1 MKRQYATKQASS
13 DTTFGRSAL
22 GRTALGWQSVTWR
35 AIVDASENWA
45 ATDGLIWLHLVKT
58 VTAALL
64 ALGIAMLLELQQP
77 RTAMTTVFVLMQPFS
92 GMVLAKSFYR
102 IVGTL
107 AGMLAALLLGALFAQ
122 QPELYMLGIT
132 VWMGACVAAAVRY
145 RHFRWYGFVLAG
157 YTAALIGIP
166 TAMEPNGLFLAALTR
181 AAEVAVGILCS
192 AAVSALIA
200 PRRSSLALLNA
211 LQTRHLDFTGFAVR
225 VLDGAVERGTSER
238 YFAGLVDEVVGF
250 EATRAFA
257 AFEDPGMRSRSQ
269 VLARLN
275 HEFMDVCARLHALH
289 QLKKRLRNNPSG
301 LVVQSTG
308 PYFHELSRLLGAH
321 TERRFISADAARV
334 AMRLKRFQSTLSA
347 RMRATR
353 GPLESSEPQC
363 LPDYDTAGELL
374 HRFVVEFI
382 RYIDTY
388 ASLETNHNPAR
399 ERTPV
404 RYVSRT
410 NGFVVA
416 CTFARTAA
424 VVGAVSWFWIATD
437 WPSGGMVVI
446 GAALT
451 CALTSSAPN
460 PVKLALQMAIGAAC
474 AAIAGYLVTCYVY
487 PAIDGFPLLCAML
500 APVLAAGVFLAS
512 RAKTSGYGVGFTV
525 FFCLLA
531 APDNVVAYAPD
542 LLINNGI
549 AIVVSMLATAAGA
562 AIVVPAQMPWL
573 ITRIEGDLRSQVTL
587 ACTAP
592 LAGLAQRFQSSTHD
606 LMHQL
611 RMLLPK
617 RSRRHRHALRWMLAT
632 LEVGHALIDLRGEA
646 ERASYA
652 PQLHS
657 QWKPSLERV
666 TRDLA
671 ALFEQPDKARVELAQ
686 ISVRAATRDVQQV
699 LEAVHSDRDKRHD
712 QQRILSCLHFIRT
725 ALLDKD
731 APFDAR

>member
-1 MKRQYATKQASS
+1 MKRQHAIKQVFS
-13 DTTFGRSAL
+13 DTFGWRAGIS
-22 GRTALGWQSVTWR
+22 R
-35 AIVDASENWA
+35 AIVDAGSEWVT
-45 ATDGLIWLHLVKT
+45 TDGLIWLHLVKT

-77 RTAMTTVFVLMQPFS
+77 RTAMTTVFVLMQPFG

-107 AGMLAALLLGALFAQ
+107 VGMLAALLLGALFAQ

-132 VWMGACVAAAVRY
+132 AWMGVCVAAAVRY

-166 TAMEPNGLFLAALTR
+166 TVMEPNGLFLAALTR
-181 AAEVAVGILCS
+181 AAEVAIGIVCS
-192 AAVSALIA
+192 AAVSALIV
-200 PRRSSLALLNA
+200 PRRSSLALQNA
-211 LQTRHLDFTGFAVR
+211 LQSRHLNFSAFAVK
-225 VLDGAVERGTSER
+225 VLDGAVERGASER
-238 YFAGLVDEVVGF
+238 YFADLVDEVVGF

-289 QLKKRLRNNPSG
+289 QLRKRLRGNSSAQ
-301 LVVQSTG
+301 VEQATA
-308 PYFHELSRLLGAH
+308 PYFRELSQLLAAH
-321 TERRFISADAARV
+321 KERRFDSSDAARV
-334 AMRLKRFQSTLSA
+334 AIRLKTFQATLPA

-353 GPLESSEPQC
+353 RPLESGEPQC
-363 LPDYDTAGELL
+363 LPDFDTAGELL
-374 HRFVVEFI
+374 YRFVVEFI
-382 RYIDTY
+382 RYVDTY

-399 ERTPV
+399 ERPAV

-437 WPSGGMVVI
+437 WPSGGMAVI

-460 PVKLALQMAIGAAC
+460 PVKLSLQMAVGAAC
-474 AAIAGYLVTCYVY
+474 AAVAGYLVTCYLY

-500 APVLAAGVFLAS
+500 APVLAAGTFLAS
-512 RAKTSGYGVGFTV
+512 RTKTAGYGVGFTV

-531 APDNVVAYAPD
+531 GPDNVVVYAPD
-542 LLINNGI
+542 LLINNGV
-549 AIVVSMLATAAGA
+549 AIVVSMLVAAVGA
-562 AIVVPAQMPWL
+562 ALVFPVQMPWL
-573 ITRIEGDLRSQVTL
+573 TARIEGDLRSQITL

-592 LAGLAQRFQSSTHD
+592 LTGLAQRFQSSTHD

-617 RSRRHRHALRWMLAT
+617 PSRRHRQALRWMLIT
-632 LEVGHALIDLRGEA
+632 LEVGHATIDLRSEID
-646 ERASYA
+646 RATYA
-652 PQLHS
+652 SDVHAR
-657 QWKPSLERV
+657 WKTSLDRV
-666 TRDLA
+666 TRDLSE
-671 ALFEQPDKARVELAQ
+671 LFEQPDKAHADRAQ
-686 ISVRAATRDVQQV
+686 ISVRAATRVVQQV
-699 LEAVHSDRDKRHD
+699 LEAIHTDRARRHD
-712 QQRILSCLHFIRT
+712 QQRILSSLHFIRT

>member
-1 MKRQYATKQASS
+1 MKPQHAIKQVSS
-13 DTTFGRSAL
+13 EIFGWRNGML
-22 GRTALGWQSVTWR
+22 R
-35 AIVDASENWA
+35 AIVDASKDWTT
-45 ATDGLIWLHLVKT
+45 TDGLVWLHLFKT

-102 IVGTL
+102 IVGTFV
-107 AGMLAALLLGALFAQ
+107 GMLAALLLGALFAQ

-132 VWMGACVAAAVRY
+132 AWMGVCVAAAVRY

-166 TAMEPNGLFLAALTR
+166 TVMEPNGLFLAALTR
-181 AAEVAVGILCS
+181 AAEVAIGILCS
-192 AAVSALIA
+192 AAVSALIV
-200 PRRSSLALLNA
+200 PRRSSIALQNA
-211 LQTRHLDFTGFAVR
+211 LQSRHLNFTAFAVK
-225 VLDGAVERGTSER
+225 VLDGAVERGMSER
-238 YFAGLVDEVVGF
+238 YFSDLVDEVVGF

-289 QLKKRLRNNPSG
+289 QLRKRLRDNPS
-301 LVVQSTG
+301 VQAMQATA
-308 PYFHELSRLLGAH
+308 PFFHELSQLLGASS
-321 TERRFISADAARV
+321 ERRFDSSDAARI
-334 AMRLKRFQSTLSA
+334 AIRLKSFQATLPA

-353 GPLESSEPQC
+353 RPLETDEPQC
-363 LPDYDTAGELL
+363 LPDFDTAGELL
-374 HRFVVEFI
+374 YRFVVEFI

-399 ERTPV
+399 ERPPV

-410 NGFVVA
+410 NAFVVA

-424 VVGAVSWFWIATD
+424 VVGAVSWFWIATN
-437 WPSGGMVVI
+437 WPSGGMAVI

-460 PVKLALQMAIGAAC
+460 PVKLALQMSVGAAC
-474 AAIAGYLVTCYVY
+474 ATIAGYVVTCYVY
-487 PAIDGFPLLCAML
+487 PAIDGFPLLCVML
-500 APVLAAGVFLAS
+500 APLLAAGTFFAS
-512 RAKTSGYGVGFTV
+512 RAKTAGYGVGFTV

-531 APDNVVAYAPD
+531 APDNVVVYAPD

-549 AIVVSMLATAAGA
+549 AIVVSMLVTAVGA
-562 AIVVPAQMPWL
+562 AIVFPVQMPWL
-573 ITRIEGDLRSQVTL
+573 IARIEGDLRSQVTL
-587 ACTAP
+587 ACAAP
-592 LAGLAQRFQSSTHD
+592 LTGLAHRFQSSTHD

-617 RSRRHRHALRWMLAT
+617 RSRRHRNALRWMLVT
-632 LEVGHALIDLRGEA
+632 LEVGHATIDLRNEI
-646 ERASYA
+646 ERATYA
-652 PQLHS
+652 HDEHAR
-657 QWKPSLERV
+657 WKPSLDRV

-671 ALFEQPDKARVELAQ
+671 QLFEQPDRAHTERTQ
-686 ISVRAATRDVQQV
+686 ISVRAAMRVVQQV
-699 LEAVHSDRDKRHD
+699 LEAVHADREKRHD

-725 ALLDKD
+725 ALLDKN

>member
-1 MKRQYATKQASS
+1 M
-13 DTTFGRSAL
+13 L
-22 GRTALGWQSVTWR
+22 R
-35 AIVDASENWA
+35 AIVDAGEDWA
-45 ATDGLIWLHLVKT
+45 TTDGLVWLHLFKT

-107 AGMLAALLLGALFAQ
+107 VGMLAALLLGALFAQ

-132 VWMGACVAAAVRY
+132 VWMGTCVAAAVRY

-166 TAMEPNGLFLAALTR
+166 TVMEPNSLFLAALTR
-181 AAEVAVGILCS
+181 AAEVAIGIVCS
-192 AAVSALIA
+192 AAVSALIV
-200 PRRSSLALLNA
+200 PRRSSLALQNA
-211 LQTRHLDFTGFAVR
+211 LQSRHLNFTAFAVK

-238 YFAGLVDEVVGF
+238 YFADLVDEVVGF

-289 QLKKRLRNNPSG
+289 QLKKRLRDN
-301 LVVQSTG
+301 QSTLVADSTTS
-308 PYFHELSRLLGAH
+308 YFQELAQLLAEH
-321 TERRFISADAARV
+321 KERRFDSSDAAGLSI
-334 AMRLKRFQSTLSA
+334 RLRNFQKALPA

-353 GPLESSEPQC
+353 RPLESTEPQS
-363 LPDYDTAGELL
+363 LPDFDTAGELL
-374 HRFVVEFI
+374 YRFVVEFI

-399 ERTPV
+399 ERPPV

-416 CTFARTAA
+416 CTFARTAV
-424 VVGAVSWFWIATD
+424 VVGAVSWFWIATN
-437 WPSGGMVVI
+437 WQSGGMAVI

-460 PVKLALQMAIGAAC
+460 PVKLALQMAVGAAC
-474 AAIAGYLVTCYVY
+474 ATIAGYLVTCYVY

-500 APVLAAGVFLAS
+500 APVLAAGTFFAS
-512 RAKTSGYGVGFTV
+512 RAKTAGYGVGFTV

-549 AIVVSMLATAAGA
+549 AIIVAMLVAAVGA
-562 AIVVPAQMPWL
+562 AIVFPVQMPWL
-573 ITRIEGDLRSQVTL
+573 IARIEGDLRSQITL

-611 RMLLPK
+611 RMLLPR
-617 RSRRHRHALRWMLAT
+617 RSRRHRQALRWMLVT
-632 LEVGHALIDLRGEA
+632 LEVGHAALDLRREIELA
-646 ERASYA
+646 EYA
-652 PQLHS
+652 PHMHTR
-657 QWKPSLERV
+657 WKSSLDRV
-666 TRDLA
+666 TQDLA
-671 ALFEQPDKARVELAQ
+671 QLFERPDKANVERAR
-686 ISVRAATRDVQQV
+686 ISVRAATRVVQQV
-699 LEAVHSDRDKRHD
+699 LEAVHTEREKRHD
-712 QQRILSCLHFIRT
+712 QQRILSSLHFIRT
-725 ALLDKD
+725 TLLDKN
-731 APFDAR
+731 APFEAR

>member
-1 MKRQYATKQASS
+1 MLRP
-13 DTTFGRSAL
+13 
-22 GRTALGWQSVTWR
+22 
-35 AIVDASENWA
+35 IVDAGEDWA
-45 ATDGLIWLHLVKT
+45 TTDGLVWLHLFKT

-107 AGMLAALLLGALFAQ
+107 VGMLAALLLGALFAQ

-132 VWMGACVAAAVRY
+132 VWMGTCVAAAVRY

-166 TAMEPNGLFLAALTR
+166 TVMEPNGLFLAALTR
-181 AAEVAVGILCS
+181 AAEVAIGIVCS
-192 AAVSALIA
+192 AAVSALIV
-200 PRRSSLALLNA
+200 PRRSSLALQNA
-211 LQTRHLDFTGFAVR
+211 LQSRHLNFTAFAVK

-238 YFAGLVDEVVGF
+238 YFADLVDEVVGF

-289 QLKKRLRNNPSG
+289 QLKKRLRDNQ
-301 LVVQSTG
+301 LTRVVDSTTS
-308 PYFHELSRLLGAH
+308 YFQELAHLLAEH
-321 TERRFISADAARV
+321 KERRFDSSDAAGLSI
-334 AMRLKRFQSTLSA
+334 RLRNIQKALPA

-353 GPLESSEPQC
+353 RPLESTEPQS
-363 LPDYDTAGELL
+363 LPDFDTAGELL
-374 HRFVVEFI
+374 YRFVAEFI

-399 ERTPV
+399 ERPPV

-416 CTFARTAA
+416 CTFARTAV
-424 VVGAVSWFWIATD
+424 VVGAVSWFWIATN
-437 WPSGGMVVI
+437 WQSGGMSVI

-460 PVKLALQMAIGAAC
+460 PVKLALQMAVGAAC
-474 AAIAGYLVTCYVY
+474 ATLAGYLVTCYVY

-500 APVLAAGVFLAS
+500 APVLAAGTFFAS
-512 RAKTSGYGVGFTV
+512 RTKTAGYGVGFTV

-549 AIVVSMLATAAGA
+549 AIIVAMLVAAVGA
-562 AIVVPAQMPWL
+562 AIVFPVQMPWL
-573 ITRIEGDLRSQVTL
+573 IARIEGDLRSQITL

-611 RMLLPK
+611 RMLLPR
-617 RSRRHRHALRWMLAT
+617 RSRRHRQALRWMLVT
-632 LEVGHALIDLRGEA
+632 LEVGHAALDLRREIEHA
-646 ERASYA
+646 EYA
-652 PQLHS
+652 PRMHTR
-657 QWKPSLERV
+657 WKSSLDRV
-666 TRDLA
+666 TQDLA
-671 ALFEQPDKARVELAQ
+671 QLFEQPDKANVERAR
-686 ISVRAATRDVQQV
+686 ISVRAATRVVQQV
-699 LEAVHSDRDKRHD
+699 LESVHTDREKRHD
-712 QQRILSCLHFIRT
+712 QQRILSSLHFIRT
-725 ALLDKD
+725 TLLDKN
-731 APFDAR
+731 APFEAR

>member
-1 MKRQYATKQASS
+1 MKPQHAMKQASS
-13 DTTFGRSAL
+13 DTTPG
-22 GRTALGWQSVTWR
+22 WR
-35 AIVDASENWA
+35 AGMLRAIADASEEWTT
-45 ATDGLIWLHLVKT
+45 TDGLVWLHLFKT

-102 IVGTL
+102 IVGTFV
-107 AGMLAALLLGALFAQ
+107 GMLAALLLGALFAQ

-132 VWMGACVAAAVRY
+132 AWMGACVAAAVRY

-166 TAMEPNGLFLAALTR
+166 TVMEPNGLFLAALTR
-181 AAEVAVGILCS
+181 AAEVAIGIICS
-192 AAVSALIA
+192 AAVSALIV
-200 PRRSSLALLNA
+200 PRRSSLALQNA
-211 LQTRHLDFTGFAVR
+211 LQLRHVDFTAFAVK
-225 VLDGAVERGTSER
+225 VLEGAVERGTSER
-238 YFAGLVDEVVGF
+238 YFADLVDEVVGF

-289 QLKKRLRNNPSG
+289 QLRKRLRDNQSI
-301 LVVQSTG
+301 LVVQSTA
-308 PYFHELSRLLGAH
+308 PYFRELSQLLGAR
-321 TERRFISADAARV
+321 TERRLDSSDAARI
-334 AMRLKRFQSTLSA
+334 AIRLKRFQATLPA

-353 GPLESSEPQC
+353 RPLESSEARC
-363 LPDYDTAGELL
+363 LPDFDTAGELL
-374 HRFVVEFI
+374 YRFVGEFI

-399 ERTPV
+399 ERPPV

-416 CTFARTAA
+416 CTFARTAV
-424 VVGAVSWFWIATD
+424 VVGAVSSFWIATN
-437 WPSGGMVVI
+437 WPSGGMAVI

-460 PVKLALQMAIGAAC
+460 PVKLALQMSVGAAC
-474 AAIAGYLVTCYVY
+474 ATIAGYLVTCYVY
-487 PAIDGFPLLCAML
+487 PIIDGFPLLCAML
-500 APVLAAGVFLAS
+500 APVLAAGTFLAS

-549 AIVVSMLATAAGA
+549 AIVVSMLMTAVGA
-562 AIVVPAQMPWL
+562 AIVFPVQMPWL
-573 ITRIEGDLRSQVTL
+573 IARIEGDLRSQITL

-617 RSRRHRHALRWMLAT
+617 RSRRHRYALRWMLVT
-632 LEVGHALIDLRGEA
+632 LEVGHAVIDLRTDA
-646 ERASYA
+646 ERAAYA
-652 PQLHS
+652 TQLHTR
-657 QWKPSLERV
+657 WKPSLDHV

-671 ALFEQPDKARVELAQ
+671 RLFERPDKANAQRAQ
-686 ISVRAATRDVQQV
+686 IAVRAAMRVVQQV
-699 LEAVHSDRDKRHD
+699 LDAVHADREKRHD

-725 ALLDKD
+725 TLLDKD
-731 APFDAR
+731 APFDTR

>member
-1 MKRQYATKQASS
+1 MKRQHAIKQASP
-13 DTTFGRSAL
+13 DTFGWTTGIS
-22 GRTALGWQSVTWR
+22 R
-35 AIVDASENWA
+35 AIFDAGKEWST
-45 ATDGLIWLHLVKT
+45 TDGLTWLHLFKT

-102 IVGTL
+102 IVGTFI
-107 AGMLAALLLGALFAQ
+107 GMLAALLLGALFAQ

-132 VWMGACVAAAVRY
+132 AWMGACVAAAVRY

-166 TAMEPNGLFLAALTR
+166 TVMEPNGLFLAALTR
-181 AAEVAVGILCS
+181 AAEVAIGIVCS
-192 AAVSALIA
+192 AAVSALIM
-200 PRRSSLALLNA
+200 PRRSSLALQNA
-211 LQTRHLDFTGFAVR
+211 LQSRHLNFSAFAVK
-225 VLDGAVERGTSER
+225 VLDGAVERGASER
-238 YFAGLVDEVVGF
+238 YFADLVDEVVGF

-289 QLKKRLRNNPSG
+289 QLRKRLRGNAQAQ
-301 LVVQSTG
+301 VEQATA
-308 PYFHELSRLLGAH
+308 PYFRELSQMLGAH
-321 TERRFISADAARV
+321 SERRFDSSDAARV
-334 AMRLKRFQSTLSA
+334 AIRLKTFQSTLPA

-353 GPLESSEPQC
+353 RPLESGDPQC
-363 LPDYDTAGELL
+363 LPDFDTAGELL
-374 HRFVVEFI
+374 YRFVVEFI
-382 RYIDTY
+382 RYVDTY

-399 ERTPV
+399 ERPAV

-410 NGFVVA
+410 NAFVVA

-424 VVGAVSWFWIATD
+424 VVGTVSAFWIATN
-437 WPSGGMVVI
+437 WPGGGMAVI

-460 PVKLALQMAIGAAC
+460 PVKLALQMSVGAAC
-474 AAIAGYLVTCYVY
+474 ATMAGYLVTCYLY

-500 APVLAAGVFLAS
+500 APLLAAGTFFAS
-512 RAKTSGYGVGFTV
+512 RTKTAGYGVGFTV

-531 APDNVVAYAPD
+531 APDNVVVYAPD

-549 AIVVSMLATAAGA
+549 AIVVAMLVAAVGA
-562 AIVVPAQMPWL
+562 AIVFPVQMPWL
-573 ITRIEGDLRSQVTL
+573 TTRIEGDLRSQITL

-592 LAGLAQRFQSSTHD
+592 LTGLAQRFQSSTHD

-617 RSRRHRHALRWMLAT
+617 RSRRHRRALRWMLVT
-632 LEVGHALIDLRGEA
+632 LEVGHAAIDLRSEIEHA
-646 ERASYA
+646 TYA
-652 PQLHS
+652 GDMHS
-657 QWKPSLERV
+657 RWKPSLDRV

-671 ALFEQPDKARVELAQ
+671 ELFERPDKAHADRAQ
-686 ISVRAATRDVQQV
+686 ISVRAAMRVVQQV
-699 LEAVHSDRDKRHD
+699 LEAVHTDRDRRHD

>member
-1 MKRQYATKQASS
+1 MKRQHAIKQVSS
-13 DTTFGRSAL
+13 EIFGW
-22 GRTALGWQSVTWR
+22 RTGVLR
-35 AIVDASENWA
+35 AIVDASEDWA
-45 ATDGLIWLHLVKT
+45 NTDGLVWLHLLKT

-107 AGMLAALLLGALFAQ
+107 VGMLAALLLGALFAQ
-122 QPELYMLGIT
+122 QPELYMLGMT
-132 VWMGACVAAAVRY
+132 AWMGACVAAAVRY

-166 TAMEPNGLFLAALTR
+166 TVMEPNGLFLAALTR
-181 AAEVAVGILCS
+181 AAEVAIGIICS
-192 AAVSALIA
+192 AAVSALIV
-200 PRRSSLALLNA
+200 PRRSSLALQNA
-211 LQTRHLDFTGFAVR
+211 LQSGHLNFTAFAVK
-225 VLDGAVERGTSER
+225 VLDGAVERGMSER
-238 YFAGLVDEVVGF
+238 YFADLVDEVVGF

-289 QLKKRLRNNPSG
+289 QLRKRLRDNPS
-301 LVVQSTG
+301 VQVMQATA
-308 PYFHELSRLLGAH
+308 PYFHELSQLLG
-321 TERRFISADAARV
+321 TSGERRFDSSDAARI
-334 AMRLKRFQSTLSA
+334 AIRLKNFQSTLPAS
-347 RMRATR
+347 MRATR
-353 GPLESSEPQC
+353 RLLESGEPQC
-363 LPDYDTAGELL
+363 LPDFDTAGELL
-374 HRFVVEFI
+374 YRFVVEFI

-399 ERTPV
+399 ERPPV

-410 NGFVVA
+410 NAFVVA
-416 CTFARTAA
+416 CTFVRTAV
-424 VVGAVSWFWIATD
+424 VVGAVSCFWIATD
-437 WPSGGMVVI
+437 WPSGGMAVI

-460 PVKLALQMAIGAAC
+460 PAKLALQMSVGAAC
-474 AAIAGYLVTCYVY
+474 ATVAGYLVTCYVY

-500 APVLAAGVFLAS
+500 APVLAVGVFFAS
-512 RAKTSGYGVGFTV
+512 RAKTAGYGVGFTV

-531 APDNVVAYAPD
+531 APDNVVVYAPD
-542 LLINNGI
+542 LLINNGV
-549 AIVVSMLATAAGA
+549 AIVVAMLVTTVGA
-562 AIVVPAQMPWL
+562 AVIFPAQMPWL
-573 ITRIEGDLRSQVTL
+573 TKRIESDLRSQVAL
-587 ACTAP
+587 ACTSS
-592 LAGLAQRFQSSTHD
+592 LTGLAHRFQSSTHD

-617 RSRRHRHALRWMLAT
+617 RSRRHRNALRWMLVT
-632 LEVGHALIDLRGEA
+632 LEVGHATIDLRSEID
-646 ERASYA
+646 RATYA
-652 PQLHS
+652 NNVHTS
-657 QWKPSLERV
+657 WKPSLDRV
-666 TRDLA
+666 TQDLA
-671 ALFEQPDKARVELAQ
+671 QLFEQPDKAHVERTQTSVGAAMRV
-686 ISVRAATRDVQQV
+686 VQQV
-699 LEAVHSDRDKRHD
+699 LEAVHTDREKRHD

-725 ALLDKD
+725 ALLDRN

>member
-1 MKRQYATKQASS
+1 MKRQHAIKQVSS
-13 DTTFGRSAL
+13 DTFGW
-22 GRTALGWQSVTWR
+22 RTGMLR
-35 AIVDASENWA
+35 AIADAGTEWA
-45 ATDGLIWLHLVKT
+45 TTDGLIWLHLFKT
-58 VTAALL
+58 VLAALL

-102 IVGTL
+102 IVGTFV
-107 AGMLAALLLGALFAQ
+107 GMLAALLLGALFAQ

-132 VWMGACVAAAVRY
+132 AWMGACVAAAVRY

-166 TAMEPNGLFLAALTR
+166 TVIEPNGLFLAALTR
-181 AAEVAVGILCS
+181 AAEVAIGIICS
-192 AAVSALIA
+192 AAVSALIV
-200 PRRSSLALLNA
+200 PRRSSLALQNA
-211 LQTRHLDFTGFAVR
+211 LQSRHLNFTAFAMK

-238 YFAGLVDEVVGF
+238 YFADLVDEVVGF

-289 QLKKRLRNNPSG
+289 QLRKRLRGNPSVQ
-301 LVVQSTG
+301 VVQATA
-308 PYFHELSRLLGAH
+308 PYFHELSQLLGVH
-321 TERRFISADAARV
+321 KERRFDSSDAARI
-334 AMRLKRFQSTLSA
+334 AIRLKAFQATLPA

-353 GPLESSEPQC
+353 RPLESDEPQC
-363 LPDYDTAGELL
+363 LPDFDTAGELL
-374 HRFVVEFI
+374 YRFVVEFI

-399 ERTPV
+399 ERPPV

-410 NGFVVA
+410 NAFVVA

-424 VVGAVSWFWIATD
+424 VVGAISGFWIATN
-437 WPSGGMVVI
+437 WPSGGMAVI

-460 PVKLALQMAIGAAC
+460 PVRLALQMSVGAAC
-474 AAIAGYLVTCYVY
+474 ATLAGYLVTCYVY
-487 PAIDGFPLLCAML
+487 PAVDGFPLLCAML
-500 APVLAAGVFLAS
+500 APVLALGTFFAS
-512 RAKTSGYGVGFTV
+512 RTKTAGYGVGFTV

-549 AIVVSMLATAAGA
+549 AIVVSMLVTAIGA
-562 AIVVPAQMPWL
+562 AIVFPVQMPWL
-573 ITRIEGDLRSQVTL
+573 IARIEGDLRGQVTL

-592 LAGLAQRFQSSTHD
+592 LTGLAQRFQSSTHD

-617 RSRRHRHALRWMLAT
+617 RSRRHRNALRWMLVT
-632 LEVGHALIDLRGEA
+632 LEVGHAAIDLRSEI
-646 ERASYA
+646 ERATYA
-652 PQLHS
+652 SDAHAR
-657 QWKPSLERV
+657 WKPSLDRV

-671 ALFEQPDKARVELAQ
+671 QLFERPDRAHAERTQ
-686 ISVRAATRDVQQV
+686 ISVRAAMRVVQQV
-699 LEAVHSDRDKRHD
+699 LEAVHTDREKRHN

-725 ALLDKD
+725 ALLDKG
-731 APFDAR
+731 APFDTR